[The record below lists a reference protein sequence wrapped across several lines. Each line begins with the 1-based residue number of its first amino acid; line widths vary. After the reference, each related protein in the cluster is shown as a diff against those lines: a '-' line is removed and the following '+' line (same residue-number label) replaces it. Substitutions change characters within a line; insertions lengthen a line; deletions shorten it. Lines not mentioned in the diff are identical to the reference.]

1 MTKDDNILEERITT
15 LEDNF
20 NDLCDKLSELNIK
33 QVVDFDEFKINGS
46 NSLDEDEDEDGSDL
60 IDGDEDGKLEY

>member
-33 QVVDFDEFKINGS
+33 QMVDFDEFKINGN